1 MLNSM
6 LNVPLFGSTCSR
18 RSFVAG
24 ATALA
29 GAALL
34 PQLAHAET
42 TDASSVTFTNPGAY
56 SATAAGRNGD
66 ITVSATFSADAIES
80 IDVDS
85 SETPTVG
92 AAAMDTLT
100 QEVLDGQTLGVETV
114 SGATIS
120 CNAFIAALE
129 DCVEQAGGNVEALST
144 PAEKQ
149 TTEYETQADVVI
161 VGAGGAGLM
170 AAITAANDGASVVVL
185 EKSGV
190 VGGNTLCASNG
201 INAFDSDVQLADPSY
216 QAADTSF
223 KGFEE
228 LQTNERSRKNLVD
241 AFISNSAEA
250 INYLSGLGVEFT
262 VEISNDERNSSQNY
276 YLLKS
281 EADGT
286 TTMTTIIAALDAA
299 VKDAGIPVYTGV
311 AASELVVDGDGRVCG
326 VKATGPDGQDLEFSC
341 SAVVLTTGGFGKN
354 KELIAQVAPAYAN
367 CITDEMAPTTG
378 DGLIMAQEVGAQA
391 VDLDQIQTFPSVI
404 EGYGMSFP
412 AGGFGVDGA
421 IYVNN
426 AGERFC
432 AEAFEVP
439 QEILAQ
445 DKGEAYA
452 IFDTDDYD
460 ERMQGLAGQGYVK
473 SADNAQEL
481 GDELGFDG
489 EGLAATIEQWNAD
502 AATGTDSVF
511 GRENS
516 STLDAPLYG
525 YKFGV
530 GAHYFMGGVLID
542 ETTRVLDDAEQP
554 IEGLYAAGE
563 VTGGFHGTQRVDGSG
578 TGDSIV
584 FGMIAGHT
592 TAAAARA

>member
-1 MLNSM
+1 MLS
-6 LNVPLFGSTCSR
+6 GTCSR
-18 RSFVAG
+18 RSFLGLSA
-24 ATALA
+24 ALA
-29 GAALL
+29 GASLL
-34 PQLAHAET
+34 PGLAFAV
-42 TDASSVTFTNPGAY
+42 AGKGLFAKPGTY
-56 SATAAGRNGD
+56 SATAPGRNGD
-66 ITVSATFSADAIES
+66 VTLTATFSAQAIDS

-92 AAAMDTLT
+92 VAAMDTLT
-100 QEVLDGQTLGVETV
+100 QEVIDGQTLAVESV
-114 SGATIS
+114 SGATLS
-120 CNAFIAALE
+120 CNAFLTALK
-129 DCVEQAGGNVEALST
+129 DCVAQASGDFDELSSDVNKMAVEY
-144 PAEKQ
+144 K
-149 TTEYETQADVVI
+149 TQADVII

-170 AAITAANDGASVVVL
+170 AAATAANDGASVIVI
-185 EKSGV
+185 EKSGI

-201 INAFDSDVQLADPSY
+201 INAFDSDVQLADPAY

-223 KGFEE
+223 EGFEA
-228 LQTNERSRKNLVD
+228 LQTNERSRKDLVD

-250 INYLSGLGVEFT
+250 INYLSELGVEFT
-262 VEISNDERNSSQNY
+262 VEISNDDRNSSQNY

-286 TTMTTIIAALDAA
+286 TTMTTVVAALDKA
-299 VKDAGIPVYTGV
+299 VKDADIPVYTGV
-311 AASELVVDGDGRVCG
+311 AASELIQDADGRVCG
-326 VKATGPDGQDLEFSC
+326 VNATGPDGQELTFTAN
-341 SAVVLTTGGFGKN
+341 AVVLTTGGFGKN
-354 KELIAQVAPAYAN
+354 KDLIAEVAPAYAN

-378 DGLIMAQEVGAQA
+378 DGLLMAEKLGAKA

-412 AGGFGVDGA
+412 AGGFMVDGT

-426 AGERFC
+426 SGERFC
-432 AEAFEVP
+432 AEKFEVAP
-439 QEILAQ
+439 EILAQ
-445 DKGEAYA
+445 DKGEVYA
-452 IFDTDDYD
+452 IFDADNYDD
-460 ERMQGLAGQGYVK
+460 RMQGLAAQGYVK
-473 SADNAQEL
+473 DASTAQEL
-481 GDELGFDG
+481 GEKLGFDG
-489 EGLAATIEQWNAD
+489 EGLADTIEQWNED
-502 AATGTDSVF
+502 AATGTDSLF

-530 GAHYFMGGVLID
+530 GAHYFMGGILID
-542 ETTRVLDDAEQP
+542 ETTRVLDENEQP

-592 TAAAARA
+592 VAAQ

>member
-1 MLNSM
+1 MTA
-6 LNVPLFGSTCSR
+6 PICSR
-18 RSFVAG
+18 RSFLSMAAMTAAAVGTASLAPTFACASESG
-24 ATALA
+24 ATLFA
-29 GAALL
+29 
-34 PQLAHAET
+34 
-42 TDASSVTFTNPGAY
+42 NPGTY

-66 ITVSATFSADAIES
+66 VTLTVTFSSDAIES
-80 IDVDS
+80 IDVGS
-85 SETPTVG
+85 SETPTIG
-92 AAAMDTLT
+92 QAAMETLT
-100 QEVLDGQTLGVETV
+100 QDVLNGQTLAVEAV
-114 SGATIS
+114 SGATLS
-120 CNAFIAALE
+120 CDAFTAALT
-129 DCVEQAGGNVEALST
+129 DCVEQAGGDVDALS
-144 PAEKQ
+144 AAVEKAQ
-149 TTEYETQADVVI
+149 VEYETQADVVI

-170 AAITAANDGASVVVL
+170 AAVTAANDGASVIVL

-223 KGFEE
+223 EGFEA

-250 INYLSGLGVEFT
+250 INFLSGLGVEFT
-262 VEISNDERNSSQNY
+262 VEISNDDRNSSQNY

-299 VKDAGIPVYTGV
+299 VKQAGIPVYTGV
-311 AASELVVDGDGRVCG
+311 AANELVLDESGRVCG
-326 VKATGPDGQDLEFSC
+326 VRATGPDNQDLEFSC
-341 SAVVLTTGGFGKN
+341 DSVILTTGGFGKN
-354 KELIAQVAPAYAN
+354 KELIAEVAPAYAN

-412 AGGFGVDGA
+412 AGGFMVDGT

-426 AGERFC
+426 SGERFC
-432 AEAFEVP
+432 AEKFEVP
-439 QEILAQ
+439 TEILAQ
-445 DKGEAYA
+445 DKGEVYA
-452 IFDTDDYD
+452 IFDADNYD

-473 SADNAQEL
+473 EASTAEEL

-489 EGLAATIEQWNAD
+489 ENLASTIEQWNAD
-502 AATGTDSVF
+502 AATGTDSLF
-511 GRENS
+511 GRENTT
-516 STLDAPLYG
+516 TLDAPLYG

-530 GAHYFMGGVLID
+530 GAHYFMGGILID
-542 ETTRVLDDAEQP
+542 ETTRVLDEDEQP

-592 TAAAARA
+592 VAAQ

>member
-1 MLNSM
+1 MFSHA
-6 LNVPLFGSTCSR
+6 CSR
-18 RSFVAG
+18 RSFLGLSA
-24 ATALA
+24 ALA
-29 GAALL
+29 GTSLVPAIALADGGDSL
-34 PQLAHAET
+34 FA
-42 TDASSVTFTNPGAY
+42 NPGTY
-56 SATAAGRNGD
+56 SASAAGRNGD
-66 ITVSATFSADAIES
+66 VTLTVTFSSDAIES
-80 IDVDS
+80 IDVES
-85 SETPTVG
+85 SETPTIG
-92 AAAMDTLT
+92 AAAMDTLC
-100 QEVLDGQTLGVETV
+100 QEVLDNQSLAVETV
-114 SGATIS
+114 SGATLS
-120 CNAFIAALE
+120 CDAFLSALS
-129 DCVEQAGGNVEALST
+129 DCVEQAGGDVDALST
-144 PAEKQ
+144 AVEKAQ
-149 TTEYETQADVVI
+149 VEYETQADVVI

-170 AAITAANDGASVVVL
+170 AAITAANDGASVIVL

-223 KGFEE
+223 EGFEA
-228 LQTNERSRKNLVD
+228 LQTNERSRKNLMD

-250 INYLSGLGVEFT
+250 INFLSGLGVEFT
-262 VEISNDERNSSQNY
+262 VEISNDDRNSSQNY

-286 TTMTTIIAALDAA
+286 TTMTTIIAALDTA
-299 VKDAGIPVYTGV
+299 VKQAGIPVYTGV
-311 AASELVVDGDGRVCG
+311 AANELVLDESGRVCG
-326 VKATGPDGQDLEFSC
+326 VRATGPDNQDLEFSC
-341 SAVVLTTGGFGKN
+341 DSVILTTGGFGKN
-354 KELIAQVAPAYAN
+354 KELIAEVAPAYAN

-412 AGGFGVDGA
+412 AGGFMVDGT

-426 AGERFC
+426 SGERFC
-432 AEAFEVP
+432 AEKFEVP
-439 QEILAQ
+439 TEILAQ
-445 DKGEAYA
+445 DKGEVYA
-452 IFDTDDYD
+452 IFDADNYD
-460 ERMQGLAGQGYVK
+460 ERMQGLASQGYVK
-473 SADNAQEL
+473 EASTAKEL

-489 EGLAATIEQWNAD
+489 ENLASTIEQWNAD
-502 AATGTDSVF
+502 AATGTDSLF
-511 GRENS
+511 DRENTT
-516 STLDAPLYG
+516 TLDAPLYG

-530 GAHYFMGGVLID
+530 GAHYFMGGILID
-542 ETTRVLDDAEQP
+542 ETTRVLDEDEQP

-592 TAAAARA
+592 VAAQ

>member
-1 MLNSM
+1 MFSHA
-6 LNVPLFGSTCSR
+6 CSR
-18 RSFVAG
+18 RSFLGLSAALVGTSLVPAI
-24 ATALA
+24 ALA
-29 GAALL
+29 DGGNSLFA
-34 PQLAHAET
+34 
-42 TDASSVTFTNPGAY
+42 NPGTY
-56 SATAAGRNGD
+56 SASAAGRNGD
-66 ITVSATFSADAIES
+66 VTLTATFSSDAIES
-80 IDVDS
+80 IDVES
-85 SETPTVG
+85 SETPTIG
-92 AAAMDTLT
+92 AAAMDTLC
-100 QEVLDGQTLGVETV
+100 QEVLDNQSLAVETV
-114 SGATIS
+114 SGATLS
-120 CNAFIAALE
+120 CDAFLSALS
-129 DCVEQAGGNVEALST
+129 DCVERAGGDVDALST
-144 PAEKQ
+144 AVEKAQ
-149 TTEYETQADVVI
+149 VEYETQADVVI

-170 AAITAANDGASVVVL
+170 AAITAANDGASVIVL

-223 KGFEE
+223 EGFEA

-250 INYLSGLGVEFT
+250 INFLSGLGVEFT
-262 VEISNDERNSSQNY
+262 VEISNDDRNSSQNY

-299 VKDAGIPVYTGV
+299 VKQAGIPVYTGV
-311 AASELVVDGDGRVCG
+311 AANELVLDESGRVYG
-326 VKATGPDGQDLEFSC
+326 VRATGPDNQDLEFSC
-341 SAVVLTTGGFGKN
+341 DSVVLTTGGFGKN
-354 KELIAQVAPAYAN
+354 KELIAEVAPAYAN

-412 AGGFGVDGA
+412 AGGFMVDGT

-426 AGERFC
+426 SGERFC
-432 AEAFEVP
+432 AEKFEVP
-439 QEILAQ
+439 TEILAQ
-445 DKGEAYA
+445 DKGEVYA
-452 IFDTDDYD
+452 IFDADNYD
-460 ERMQGLAGQGYVK
+460 ERMQGLASQGYVK
-473 SADNAQEL
+473 EASTAEEL

-489 EGLAATIEQWNAD
+489 ESLASTIEQWNAD
-502 AATGTDSVF
+502 AATGTDSLF
-511 GRENS
+511 GRENTT
-516 STLDAPLYG
+516 TLDAPLYG

-530 GAHYFMGGVLID
+530 GAHYFMGGILID
-542 ETTRVLDDAEQP
+542 ETTRVLDENEQP

-592 TAAAARA
+592 VAAQ